1 MNGDISTFTSK
12 ARPQLQSILVSG
24 LVLFLCG
31 TPFIA
36 RAQTV
41 QTNQAALARETQ
53 PSFTPTPAPGTVEG
67 GQAVA
72 SPNDVDLGEQQIL
85 KRQERYQ
92 PFTATAS
99 APIYYTSNVA
109 LTNTNVKSD
118 VVEAPN
124 VGVFYQP
131 RLLSNLYGLVDVR
144 QQFFV
149 YDKYSS
155 FDFGSMDVEA
165 GLSYIVPQ
173 LSNLVL
179 RGEYD
184 FNRLTLLNSDFDEFY
199 QNHSIV
205 LNAELPATI
214 NRAQQISFGVDA
226 NISIAADHE
235 TPRRNDYEEYV
246 NYSLHLTRALTISA
260 SERVAIRVYHA
271 GGRTDV
277 SDILSLNATYQLT
290 PWWALSAISSFA
302 HNSSNQEVFR
312 YDVGNVGGAMSLGL
326 RF

>member
-1 MNGDISTFTSK
+1 MV
-12 ARPQLQSILVSG
+12 QSIVVSG
-24 LVLFLCG
+24 LLFFLAG
-31 TPFIA
+31 TPFAA

-41 QTNQAALARETQ
+41 QTNQADLARQTQ

-67 GQAVA
+67 GQAVS

-99 APIYYTSNVA
+99 VPIYYTSNVA
-109 LTNTNVKSD
+109 LTNQNVKGD

-124 VGVFYQP
+124 IGVFYQP
-131 RLLSNLYGLVDVR
+131 RLLANLYGLVDVR

-165 GLSYIVPQ
+165 GLSYLVPQ

-179 RGEYD
+179 RAEYD
-184 FNRLTLLNSDFDEFY
+184 FNRLTLLDDDFDEFY
-199 QNHSIV
+199 ENHSIV
-205 LNAELPATI
+205 LNAELPARI
-214 NRAQQISFGVDA
+214 DRAQQISFGVDA
-226 NISIAADHE
+226 NISLAADHE

-246 NYSLHLTRALTISA
+246 IYSARLTRALSISA
-260 SERVAIRVYHA
+260 SGRVAYRVYHA

-277 SDILSLNATYQLT
+277 SEILSLNATYQVT
-290 PWWALSAISSFA
+290 PWWSLSAISSFA
-302 HNSSNQEVFR
+302 HNSSNKEAFR